1 MSDTEKLDDEVR
13 VIAEF
18 GDVSDGT
25 SYVEHGMA
33 REIMRLRRILAALE
47 GWSPDDVDRQYD
59 ALYALCGDSDDSTIQ
74 CAVANLRNANRIIRA
89 TLIAAKQEVGHE

>member
-1 MSDTEKLDDEVR
+1 MSDAAKLDDEVR

-33 REIMRLRRILAALE
+33 REILRLRRILAALRE
-47 GWSPDDVDRQYD
+47 PSEQVVESVLEKYGLID
-59 ALYALCGDSDDSTIQ
+59 AIRA
-74 CAVANLRNANRIIRA
+74 AVA
-89 TLIAAKQEVGHE
+89 AAEQEVGRE

>member
-1 MSDTEKLDDEVR
+1 MGSDIEHQRTHDEVQ

-33 REIMRLRRILAALE
+33 REIMRLRSILDALREPSEAALQAAE
-47 GWSPDDVDRQYD
+47 
-59 ALYALCGDSDDSTIQ
+59 ACFYAE
-74 CAVANLRNANRIIRA
+74 NKRIA
-89 TLIAAKQEVGHE
+89 DLEKPLQAAFAAAEKEVQREAQ